1 VKVAAGLSSA
11 MALRNDGTLVVW
23 GSNTLGMVSSMPTQA
38 GFTDIPNIYND
49 TGIGLRDVDCNGNG
63 VLDALDIA
71 NGFSFDCN
79 QNGTPDECELLNP
92 LLDLNQ
98 NGILDACEPD
108 SGLSESHG
116 MAYVHTS
123 VLAGLPI
130 VPPGPAE
137 AVFDGYPGGLVIP
150 INVLNT
156 STSFVLPPLTMASS
170 TDVTSDF
177 YVRWIDATGTHTTP
191 VFDEAFTWQVPRI
204 VVVTPPAV
212 PVSQNKLV
220 QIILTNNFVQ
230 SGIGTAR
237 FGDGQEVAAIAAV
250 VAGQTVVTTVATAQ
264 VQPGNYPVELRFDPG
279 GIIEYTR
286 VETGALVHLAEGI
299 TSMSRIWGDQA
310 GGDTVDFELSGF
322 QPNHPITVAFGN
334 HEVVGMPTGFSA
346 LAQLTVESPASLVD
360 GNVNVRLSQDNAQLG
375 VKVAETPNAWFYDG
389 PEIFVVS
396 PNQDQMAGGKAAA
409 VSVDGFGLG
418 ALDVHLGSAF
428 APGLVTQEG
437 GQQVARFVVPPG
449 LEAGVV
455 DLRLVQGVYDVV
467 LKDAFT
473 YLPPAVTGVNPPAG
487 AWYNGHT
494 LLVETVGFNPNVST
508 QVAIGDSAPQPAN
521 FVDPNTL
528 RVSVP
533 AGTVVGAGVQPIKVT
548 QGPLLSVLKGA
559 WTSLPD
565 LALLPA
571 GSAASGGS
579 VAIRVRAEGPGT
591 AWVLAAGAVVATPVP
606 LFGVH
611 YGLVLDAN
619 VGHVIG
625 KVSLSGAVPTA
636 TYPFGPGVLQ
646 PGTTLYVQVLVVES
660 PLTGGTELSF
670 TNVESVT
677 IP

>member
-1 VKVAAGLSSA
+1 

-38 GFTDIPNIYND
+38 GFTDIHNIYND

-130 VPPGPAE
+130 
-137 AVFDGYPGGLVIP
+137 
-150 INVLNT
+150 
-156 STSFVLPPLTMASS
+156 
-170 TDVTSDF
+170 
-177 YVRWIDATGTHTTP
+177 
-191 VFDEAFTWQVPRI
+191 
-204 VVVTPPAV
+204 
-212 PVSQNKLV
+212 
-220 QIILTNNFVQ
+220 
-230 SGIGTAR
+230 
-237 FGDGQEVAAIAAV
+237 
-250 VAGQTVVTTVATAQ
+250 
-264 VQPGNYPVELRFDPG
+264 
-279 GIIEYTR
+279 
-286 VETGALVHLAEGI
+286 
-299 TSMSRIWGDQA
+299 
-310 GGDTVDFELSGF
+310 
-322 QPNHPITVAFGN
+322 
-334 HEVVGMPTGFSA
+334 
-346 LAQLTVESPASLVD
+346 
-360 GNVNVRLSQDNAQLG
+360 
-375 VKVAETPNAWFYDG
+375 
-389 PEIFVVS
+389 
-396 PNQDQMAGGKAAA
+396 
-409 VSVDGFGLG
+409 
-418 ALDVHLGSAF
+418 
-428 APGLVTQEG
+428 
-437 GQQVARFVVPPG
+437 VPPG

-548 QGPLLSVLKGA
+548 QGPLLSVLNGA